1 MRKLNKYKL
10 LDCLTKAEYAL
21 IIFDEDL
28 NAYDC
33 TQEWESLAESEEQDI
48 AEMAGIDEV
57 SAIVGAANYDSR
69 YGAIMASGVVASQHE
84 MLETVLEDGRGRVV
98 TILARYNEDLE
109 RVEELLRVVSE
120 KAWMT

>member
-10 LDCLTKAEYAL
+10 LECLAKAEYSL
-21 IIFDEDL
+21 IIFDDEL

-33 TQEWESLAESEEQDI
+33 TQEWESLAESDEQDT

-57 SAIVGAANYDSR
+57 SAIVVAADYDSR
-69 YGAIMASGVVASQHE
+69 YGAVMASCIASQDE
-84 MLETVLEDGRGRVV
+84 MLEMVLEDERGRVV

-109 RVEELLRVVSE
+109 RVEELVREVSE
-120 KAWMT
+120 KAWMS